1 MKRIHSTNWHF
12 LVLLIGLG
20 ILSILLFVFRADL
33 FVQRMII
40 VLIALFY
47 FLWGIFHHILEKDL
61 HVKIVLEYLSI
72 AIVGAILLLTLAAR
86 V

>member
-20 ILSILLFVFRADL
+20 FLLILLFVFRTDL
-33 FVQRMII
+33 FLLRIII
-40 VLIALFY
+40 VIIGLFY
-47 FLWGIFHHILEKDL
+47 FLWGMFHHVLAKDL

-72 AIVGAILLLTLAAR
+72 AIVGIILLLALVAR
-86 V
+86 A